1 MQVCLI
7 SCAFFLFSFVG
18 DADKL
23 LHIPIEDSPEA
34 NISPF
39 LRHLCHFIGKV
50 HSFFIRSIFK
60 AGSNWPVPRLQRGG
74 GTPSTCLWL
83 IVTHGAQQMPSQL

>member
-1 MQVCLI
+1 MRVCLI
-7 SCAFFLFSFVG
+7 SCAFLLFSFVG

-39 LRHLCHFIGKV
+39 LRHLCHFIGKASLV
-50 HSFFIRSIFK
+50 RFFFYK
-60 AGSNWPVPRLQRGG
+60 E
-74 GTPSTCLWL
+74 
-83 IVTHGAQQMPSQL
+83 HF